1 MDNIEH
7 LDWINESI
15 ENLAKLCN
23 QYNINTRE
31 DMNNILKLVQMYN
44 DLKKIGSIK

>member
-31 DMNNILKLVQMYN
+31 DMNNILKLVQTYN
-44 DLKKIGSIK
+44 DLKKIGAIK